1 MRLVV
6 VFDTNILISAL
17 LSNGSKPDL
26 CINLA
31 RNGEIESVTCAEI
44 LSEFQQK
51 LIQKFHYP
59 VSDAQDVIDEIV
71 SFSRV
76 VVIPNKLKVVEADP
90 KDDMIVE
97 CGVVGK
103 ASHIVTGDKKHLLP
117 MRRYQNIDIVTAT
130 DFLTIFFDS
139 QKI

>member
-17 LSNGSKPDL
+17 LSVGSKPDL

-31 RNGEIESVTCAEI
+31 RNGEIESVTCTEI
-44 LSEFQQK
+44 LGEFQQK

-59 VSDAQDVIDEIV
+59 VAEAQDVIDEIV
-71 SFSRV
+71 GFSRI
-76 VVIPNKLKVVEADP
+76 VVIANTLQVVEADP

-103 ASHIVTGDKKHLLP
+103 ASHIITGDKKHLLP
-117 MRRYQNIDIVTAT
+117 MRRYQNIDIVTTA
-130 DFLTIFFDS
+130 DFLTIFS
-139 QKI
+139 EL

>member
-1 MRLVV
+1 V

-17 LSNGSKPDL
+17 LSVGSKPDL

-31 RNGEIESVTCAEI
+31 RNGEIESVTCTEI
-44 LSEFQQK
+44 LGEFHQK

-59 VSDAQDVIDEIV
+59 VVEAQGVIDEIV
-71 SFSRV
+71 GFSRI
-76 VVIPNKLKVVEADP
+76 VVIPNTLQVVEADP

-103 ASHIVTGDKKHLLP
+103 ASHIITGDKKHLLP

-130 DFLTIFFDS
+130 DFLTMFS
-139 QKI
+139 VNQ

>member
-1 MRLVV
+1 MRLAV

-17 LSNGSKPDL
+17 LSVGSKPDL

-31 RNGEIESVTCAEI
+31 RNGEIESVTCTEI
-44 LSEFQQK
+44 LGEFQQK

-59 VSDAQDVIDEIV
+59 VADAQGVIDEIV
-71 SFSRV
+71 GFSRI
-76 VVIPNKLKVVEADP
+76 VVISNTLQVVEADP

-97 CGVVGK
+97 CGVIGK

-130 DFLTIFFDS
+130 DFLTMFS
-139 QKI
+139 VNQ

>member
-17 LSNGSKPDL
+17 LSVGSKPDL

-31 RNGEIESVTCAEI
+31 RTGEIESVTCTEI
-44 LSEFQQK
+44 LGEFHQK

-59 VSDAQDVIDEIV
+59 VVEAQGVIDEIV
-71 SFSRV
+71 GFSRI
-76 VVIPNKLKVVEADP
+76 VVIPNTLQVVEADP

-103 ASHIVTGDKKHLLP
+103 ASHIITGDKKHLLP

-130 DFLTIFFDS
+130 DFLTMFS
-139 QKI
+139 VNQ

>member
-1 MRLVV
+1 VRLVV

-17 LSNGSKPDL
+17 LSVGSKPDL

-31 RNGEIESVTCAEI
+31 RNGEIESVTCTEI
-44 LSEFQQK
+44 LGEFHQK

-59 VSDAQDVIDEIV
+59 VVEAQGVIDEIV
-71 SFSRV
+71 GFSRI
-76 VVIPNKLKVVEADP
+76 VVIPNTLQVVEADP

-103 ASHIVTGDKKHLLP
+103 ASHIITGDKKHLLP

-130 DFLTIFFDS
+130 DFLTMFS
-139 QKI
+139 VNQ

>member
-17 LSNGSKPDL
+17 LSVGSKPDL

-31 RNGEIESVTCAEI
+31 RNGEIESVTCTEI
-44 LSEFQQK
+44 LGEFHQK

-59 VSDAQDVIDEIV
+59 VVDAQGVIDEIV
-71 SFSRV
+71 GFSRI
-76 VVIPNKLKVVEADP
+76 VVIPNTLQVVEADP

-103 ASHIVTGDKKHLLP
+103 ASLIITGDKKHLLP

-130 DFLTIFFDS
+130 DFLTMFS
-139 QKI
+139 VNQ

>member
-17 LSNGSKPDL
+17 LSVGSKPDL

-31 RNGEIESVTCAEI
+31 RNGEIESVTCTEI
-44 LSEFQQK
+44 LGEFQQK

-59 VSDAQDVIDEIV
+59 VAEAQDVIDEIV
-71 SFSRV
+71 GFSRI
-76 VVIPNKLKVVEADP
+76 VVIANTLQVVEADP

-103 ASHIVTGDKKHLLP
+103 ASHIITGDKKHLLP

-130 DFLTIFFDS
+130 DFLTMFS
-139 QKI
+139 VNQ

>member
-17 LSNGSKPDL
+17 LSVGSKPDL

-31 RNGEIESVTCAEI
+31 RNGEIESITCAEI
-44 LSEFQQK
+44 LDEFQQK

-59 VSDAQDVIDEIV
+59 VADAQDVIDEIV
-71 SFSRV
+71 GFSRI
-76 VVIPNKLKVVEADP
+76 VVIANTLQVVEADP

-103 ASHIVTGDKKHLLP
+103 ASHIITGDKKHLLP

-130 DFLTIFFDS
+130 DFLTMFS
-139 QKI
+139 VNQ

>member
-31 RNGEIESVTCAEI
+31 RNGEIESVTCTEI

-59 VSDAQDVIDEIV
+59 VADAQGVIDEIV
-71 SFSRV
+71 GFSRI
-76 VVIPNKLKVVEADP
+76 VVIANTLQVVEADP

-103 ASHIVTGDKKHLLP
+103 ASHIITGDRKHLLP

-130 DFLTIFFDS
+130 DFLTIFPEN
-139 QKI
+139 K

>member
-17 LSNGSKPDL
+17 LSVGSKPDL

-31 RNGEIESVTCAEI
+31 RNGEIESVTCTEI
-44 LSEFQQK
+44 LGEFQKK

-59 VSDAQDVIDEIV
+59 VADAQGVIDEIV
-71 SFSRV
+71 GFSRI
-76 VVIPNKLKVVEADP
+76 VVISNTLQVVEADP

-97 CGVVGK
+97 CGVIGN
-103 ASHIVTGDKKHLLP
+103 ASHIVMGDKKHLLP

-130 DFLTIFFDS
+130 DFLTMFS
-139 QKI
+139 VNQ

>member
-17 LSNGSKPDL
+17 LSVGSKPDL

-31 RNGEIESVTCAEI
+31 RNGEIESVTCTEI
-44 LSEFQQK
+44 LGEFQQK

-59 VSDAQDVIDEIV
+59 VADAQGVIDEIV
-71 SFSRV
+71 GFSRI
-76 VVIPNKLKVVEADP
+76 VVISNTLQVVESDP

-97 CGVVGK
+97 CGVIGK

-130 DFLTIFFDS
+130 DFLTMFS
-139 QKI
+139 VNQ

>member
-17 LSNGSKPDL
+17 LSVGSKPDL

-31 RNGEIESVTCAEI
+31 RNGEIESVTCEEI

-59 VSDAQDVIDEIV
+59 VADAQGVIDEIV
-71 SFSRV
+71 GFSRI
-76 VVIPNKLKVVEADP
+76 VVIANTLQVVEADP

-103 ASHIVTGDKKHLLP
+103 ASHIITGDRKHLLP

-130 DFLTIFFDS
+130 DFLTIFS
-139 QKI
+139 ENQ

>member
-17 LSNGSKPDL
+17 LSVGSKPDL

-31 RNGEIESVTCAEI
+31 RNGEIESVTCTEI
-44 LSEFQQK
+44 LGEFQQK

-59 VSDAQDVIDEIV
+59 VAEAQDVIDEIV
-71 SFSRV
+71 GFSRI
-76 VVIPNKLKVVEADP
+76 VVIANTLQVVEADP
-90 KDDMIVE
+90 KDDMIIE

-103 ASHIVTGDKKHLLP
+103 ASHIITGDKKHLLP
-117 MRRYQNIDIVTAT
+117 MRRYQNVDIVTAT
-130 DFLTIFFDS
+130 DFLTVFS
-139 QKI
+139 EL

>member
-1 MRLVV
+1 VRLVV

-17 LSNGSKPDL
+17 LSIGSKPDL

-59 VSDAQDVIDEIV
+59 VADAQDVIDEIV
-71 SFSRV
+71 SFSRIA
-76 VVIPNKLKVVEADP
+76 VIANTLQVVESDP

-103 ASHIVTGDKKHLLP
+103 AGYIITGDKRHLLP
-117 MRRYQNIDIVTAT
+117 MRRYQNIDIVTAKA
-130 DFLTIFFDS
+130 FLTIFS
-139 QKI
+139 ENQ

>member
-17 LSNGSKPDL
+17 LSVGSKPDL

-31 RNGEIESVTCAEI
+31 RNGEIESVTCTEI
-44 LSEFQQK
+44 LGEFQQK

-59 VSDAQDVIDEIV
+59 VADAQGVIDEIV
-71 SFSRV
+71 GFSRI
-76 VVIPNKLKVVEADP
+76 VVISNSLQVVESDP
-90 KDDMIVE
+90 KDDMIVD
-97 CGVVGK
+97 CGVIGK

-130 DFLTIFFDS
+130 DFLTMFS
-139 QKI
+139 VNQ

>member
-71 SFSRV
+71 SFSRI
-76 VVIPNKLKVVEADP
+76 VVISNMLKVVEADP
-90 KDDMIVE
+90 KDDMIIE
-97 CGVVGK
+97 CGITGN
-103 ASHIVTGDKKHLLP
+103 ASHIVTGDKRHLLP
-117 MRRYQNIDIVTAT
+117 MKRYENIGIVTAT
-130 DFLTIFFDS
+130 DFFAMFAS
-139 QKI
+139 NVS

>member
-17 LSNGSKPDL
+17 LSVGSKPDL

-31 RNGEIESVTCAEI
+31 RNGEIESVTCTEI
-44 LSEFQQK
+44 LGEFHQK

-59 VSDAQDVIDEIV
+59 VVEAQGVIDEIV
-71 SFSRV
+71 GFSRI
-76 VVIPNKLKVVEADP
+76 VVIPNTLQVVEADP

-103 ASHIVTGDKKHLLP
+103 ASHIITGDKKHLLP

-130 DFLTIFFDS
+130 DFLTMFS
-139 QKI
+139 VNQ

>member
-17 LSNGSKPDL
+17 LSVGSKPDL

-31 RNGEIESVTCAEI
+31 RNGEIESVTCTEI

-59 VSDAQDVIDEIV
+59 VADAQGVIDEIV
-71 SFSRV
+71 GFSRI
-76 VVIPNKLKVVEADP
+76 VVIANTLQVVEADP

-103 ASHIVTGDKKHLLP
+103 ASHIITGDRKHLLP

-130 DFLTIFFDS
+130 DFLTIFS
-139 QKI
+139 ENQ

>member
-17 LSNGSKPDL
+17 LSVGSKPDL

-31 RNGEIESVTCAEI
+31 RNGEIESATCAEI

-51 LIQKFHYP
+51 LVQKFHYP
-59 VSDAQDVIDEIV
+59 VADAQGVIEEIV
-71 SFSRV
+71 GFSRI
-76 VVIPNKLKVVEADP
+76 VVIANTLQVVEADP

-103 ASHIVTGDKKHLLP
+103 ASHIITGDKKHLLP

-130 DFLTIFFDS
+130 DFLTMFS
-139 QKI
+139 VNQ

>member
-17 LSNGSKPDL
+17 LSVGSKPDL

-31 RNGEIESVTCAEI
+31 RNGEIESVTCTEI

-59 VSDAQDVIDEIV
+59 VVDAQGVLDEIV
-71 SFSRV
+71 GFSRI
-76 VVIPNKLKVVEADP
+76 VVIANTLQVVKADP

-130 DFLTIFFDS
+130 DFLTMFS
-139 QKI
+139 ENQ

>member
-17 LSNGSKPDL
+17 LSVGSKPDL

-31 RNGEIESVTCAEI
+31 RNGEIESVTCTEI
-44 LSEFQQK
+44 LGEFHQK

-59 VSDAQDVIDEIV
+59 VVEPQGVIDEIV
-71 SFSRV
+71 GFSRI
-76 VVIPNKLKVVEADP
+76 VVIPNTLQVVEADP

-103 ASHIVTGDKKHLLP
+103 ASHIITGDKKHLLP

-130 DFLTIFFDS
+130 DFLTMFS
-139 QKI
+139 VNQ

>member
-31 RNGEIESVTCAEI
+31 RNGEIESVTCTEI

-59 VSDAQDVIDEIV
+59 VADAQGVIDEIV
-71 SFSRV
+71 GFSRI
-76 VVIPNKLKVVEADP
+76 VVIANTLQVVEADP

-103 ASHIVTGDKKHLLP
+103 ASHVITGNGKHLLP

-130 DFLTIFFDS
+130 DFLTIFS
-139 QKI
+139 ENQ

>member
-17 LSNGSKPDL
+17 LSMGSKPDL

-44 LSEFQQK
+44 LGEFQQK

-59 VSDAQDVIDEIV
+59 VADAQGVIEEIV
-71 SFSRV
+71 GFSRI
-76 VVIPNKLKVVEADP
+76 VVIANTLQVVEADP

-103 ASHIVTGDKKHLLP
+103 ASHIITGDKKHLLP

-130 DFLTIFFDS
+130 DFLTMFS
-139 QKI
+139 MNQ